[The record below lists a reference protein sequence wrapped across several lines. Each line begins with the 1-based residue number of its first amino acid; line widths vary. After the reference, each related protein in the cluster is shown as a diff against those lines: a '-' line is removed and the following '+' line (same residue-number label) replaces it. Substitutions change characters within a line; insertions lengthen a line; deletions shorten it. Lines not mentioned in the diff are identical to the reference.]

1 MDCQVPC
8 VSAQAEERDNLAD
21 KLLESQRPWTSK
33 RLIHALGAAVQQWH
47 LWCSLQRG
55 DKCYHD
61 GLDKETLW
69 TGRTE
74 ILTGRLDQ
82 GGARAQEGQAS

>member
-1 MDCQVPC
+1 MDCQVPR

-21 KLLESQRPWTSK
+21 KLLESQWPWTSK
-33 RLIHALGAAVQQWH
+33 GLIHTVGAAVQQWH
-47 LWCSLQRG
+47 LWCSPKRG
-55 DKCYHD
+55 NKCYHD

-74 ILTGRLDQ
+74 IPTGRLDQ
-82 GGARAQEGQAS
+82 GGARAQKGQGS